1 MLPALLLVALVD
13 AAENSVLPDNL
24 PPYRPDFTGSWEK
37 DFQRSDRWDEELTRQ
52 IEQILQAQQSQSGN
66 PQGNLLRPTL
76 QLGNV
81 PRGRPAELVD
91 LARLAELISRQNVID
106 IIQTKEE
113 VVVRRQGDA
122 ALICGTRQDVMQS
135 FTSPYGNEVC
145 GWEREQLVFRISL
158 PEGVDILHRFSVSPD
173 AQWMNLLTS
182 ISRRGSTPFN
192 LIQVYRRFELPPDAY
207 NCVQTLSRGRVCSAT
222 GATGEQ

>member
-1 MLPALLLVALVD
+1 MPG
-13 AAENSVLPDNL
+13 NP
-24 PPYRPDFTGSWEK
+24 PPYRPDFSGSWEK
-37 DFQRSDRWDEELTRQ
+37 DFQRSDRWDEELNRQ
-52 IEQILQAQQSQSGN
+52 IEQILQAQTQASN
-66 PQGNLLRPTL
+66 PQSNLLRPTM

-106 IIQTKEE
+106 ITQTAEE
-113 VVVRRQGDA
+113 VFVRRQGDA
-122 ALICGTRQDVMQS
+122 ALICGTRQNVMQS
-135 FTSPYGNEVC
+135 FSSPYGNEVC

-192 LIQVYRRFELPPDAY
+192 LIQVYRRFDLPPDAY

-222 GATGEQ
+222 GAPGEQ